1 MIILIKKIKKN
12 RYIYS
17 KSPKSP
23 RKPPTGPVWT
33 FIYLRTREN
42 ICNKRIR
49 DVALSHIGRRTSEGK
64 EPLSALHPSPSALSD
79 PTLSARSPYI
89 SLHRV
94 SSDFQLKLFR
104 PTPCL
109 FPSFPQVRLFIFQ
122 DFPLMPEGS
131 EKEGLERAFPSL
143 SGHSTTKI
151 S

>member
-1 MIILIKKIKKN
+1 MIKKKIDI
-12 RYIYS
+12 YIRN
-17 KSPKSP
+17 P
-23 RKPPTGPVWT
+23 RSLPENLQPAGPVWT

-64 EPLSALHPSPSALSD
+64 EPLSALHPFPSALSD